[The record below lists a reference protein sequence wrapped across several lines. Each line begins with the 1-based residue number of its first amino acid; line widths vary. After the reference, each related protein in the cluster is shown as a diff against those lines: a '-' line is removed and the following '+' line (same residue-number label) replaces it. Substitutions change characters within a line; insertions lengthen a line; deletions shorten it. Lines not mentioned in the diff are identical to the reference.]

1 VITLREV
8 DSASKRAIEDL
19 QRRGIQVPP
28 QDILRRQV
36 LQSLIIER
44 VQTQEADRLG
54 IRVNDGQID
63 QAIASIAERNRI
75 TPQQMRAEVEKSGVK
90 WEDYR
95 KSLSNDLRMNR
106 LRQRAVD
113 SNIVISDA
121 EVDAFLKDRANNP
134 AVGAAP
140 SAPS

>member
-1 VITLREV
+1 MMRSLHTLRRLSGNLLVLTACASVPVAYAQQPTTSGSAKPAAAQSAKQGNQFVDGIAAVVNKDVITLREV

-54 IRVNDGQID
+54 
-63 QAIASIAERNRI
+63 
-75 TPQQMRAEVEKSGVK
+75 
-90 WEDYR
+90 
-95 KSLSNDLRMNR
+95 
-106 LRQRAVD
+106 
-113 SNIVISDA
+113 
-121 EVDAFLKDRANNP
+121 
-134 AVGAAP
+134 
-140 SAPS
+140 